1 MGLPLQAMTVNCV
14 GGGALPFSL
23 LPLVLFQVDRLMEL
37 HFKYLGAM
45 QVADKKI
52 EGEKHVCI
60 PACFLQIS
68 YTLHMV
74 PCVPSLSAQG
84 R

>member
-1 MGLPLQAMTVNCV
+1 
-14 GGGALPFSL
+14 
-23 LPLVLFQVDRLMEL
+23 MEL

-60 PACFLQIS
+60 PAHFLQIP
-68 YTLHMV
+68 YTLHLV
-74 PCVPSLSAQG
+74 PCVPSLSAQD

>member
-1 MGLPLQAMTVNCV
+1 
-14 GGGALPFSL
+14 
-23 LPLVLFQVDRLMEL
+23 MEL

-60 PACFLQIS
+60 L
-68 YTLHMV
+68 
-74 PCVPSLSAQG
+74 PSSCKF
-84 R
+84 